1 MKVGQAWTGAH
12 HAWLARQYLESSATR
27 MAFDAEH
34 ETVLAT
40 ADRRDRLDQVI
51 TQMAAESQFA
61 EVVHR
66 LGCLRGISTLTG
78 CGLAVEIGDW
88 HRFTGNT
95 IGAFVGLVPCEH
107 SSGASRVRGPITKT
121 GNTHAWRL
129 LVDAAWHHRR
139 AYCIGRIMRDRW
151 DLAPAAARARGDA
164 SNRRLHNRWVR
175 MLERKKRSTIANV
188 AIARELAGWC
198 WSLAVMDEQMGGAA
212 TG

>member
-12 HAWLARQYLESSATR
+12 HAWLARQYLESPATR

-51 TQMAAESQFA
+51 TQMAAESQFT

-78 CGLAVEIGDW
+78 FGLAVEIGDW

-107 SSGASRVRGPITKT
+107 SSGTSRVRGPITKT
-121 GNTHAWRL
+121 GNTHAGGCWLTQPGTTAGHTASARSCRIAGTWPRL
-129 LVDAAWHHRR
+129 RLGPVAMPATADCTTA
-139 AYCIGRIMRDRW
+139 GRGCLNGRS
-151 DLAPAAARARGDA
+151 AP
-164 SNRRLHNRWVR
+164 
-175 MLERKKRSTIANV
+175 RSLTW
-188 AIARELAGWC
+188 LSHGSWP
-198 WSLAVMDEQMGGAA
+198 GGA
-212 TG
+212 GPWP

>member
-12 HAWLARQYLESSATR
+12 HAWLARQYLGSPATR

-40 ADRRDRLDQVI
+40 ADRRDRLDQAI
-51 TQMAAESQFA
+51 TKMAAESQFA

-78 CGLAVEIGDW
+78 FGLAVEIGDW

-95 IGAFVGLVPCEH
+95 IGAFVGLVPGEH
-107 SSGASRVRGPITKT
+107 SSGASRARGPITKT

-139 AYCIGRIMRDRW
+139 AYCIGKIMRDRW

-164 SNRRLHNRWVR
+164 SNRRLRNRWVR
-175 MLERKKRSTIANV
+175 MLERKRRSTIANA